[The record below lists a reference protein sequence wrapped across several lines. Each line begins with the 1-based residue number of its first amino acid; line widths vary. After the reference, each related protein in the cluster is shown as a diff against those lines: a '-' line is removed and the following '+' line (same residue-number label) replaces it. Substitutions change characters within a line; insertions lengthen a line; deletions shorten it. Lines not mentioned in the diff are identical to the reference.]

1 MDTYF
6 LVYHICNIIFYCLFG
21 LSAFLMLFKII
32 LHVISFMPAKK
43 FPPAKKDHKFAIII
57 PARNESKVI
66 HQILDSIKA
75 QTYNQTLIDTY
86 LIVERED
93 DPTCE
98 IAKGYENTHI
108 FIRRHLERKGKGHAM
123 DELFQELLQNENNKY
138 EAYFI
143 FDADNI
149 LYPNYI
155 KEMNKVFD
163 QGYDAAVGYRNS
175 KNWND
180 NWIASCSGL
189 TFMAFNTF
197 DNKPKSR
204 LGLNVTISGTGFYI
218 SHRLLKKVGGYKFF
232 TLTEDYEFK
241 LYSTLNNVE
250 TTYCESAKFYD
261 EQPTKLKVS
270 WNQRMRWCKGFS
282 QANKIYNKKLLQ
294 SAIKVKGKA
303 KVNQMLTVLGIIP
316 IAVTMASIII
326 YQIVNLALMI
336 TAFCVGNSQWYLPL
350 IAFGAAGLALYI
362 FLMLYTFVLVLVERK
377 NIKMNFWRSV
387 ITIFMNPAFMLLYLP
402 IYVTAFIKKEVT
414 WVAIEHTRIV
424 DPVTGEIINE
434 EKKKE
439 TKEKTEGY
447 TSLKEHVKVAEE
459 EEKSWKKQWNK
470 MKQALTRP
478 KDKTKKEKSKS
489 KKKTD

>member
-1 MDTYF
+1 
-6 LVYHICNIIFYCLFG
+6 
-21 LSAFLMLFKII
+21 
-32 LHVISFMPAKK
+32 MPAKK
-43 FPPAKKDHKFAIII
+43 FPAAKQEHKFAIII

-75 QTYNQTLIDTY
+75 QTYNHDLIDTF

-93 DPTCE
+93 DPTCQ
-98 IAKGYENTHI
+98 IAKNYERTHV
-108 FIRRHLERKGKGHAM
+108 FVRKHLERKGKGHAM
-123 DELFQELLQNENNKY
+123 DELFQELLQDENNKF

-149 LYPNYI
+149 LYPNYME
-155 KEMNKVFD
+155 EMNKVFD
-163 QGYDAAVGYRNS
+163 QGYDAAVAYRNS

-218 SHRLLKKVGGYKFF
+218 SHKLLKKVGGYKFF

-241 LYSTLNNVE
+241 LYSTLNNIE

-261 EQPTKLKVS
+261 EQPTKMKVS
-270 WNQRMRWCKGFS
+270 WNQRLRWCKGFS

-303 KVNQMLTVLGIIP
+303 RVNQMLTILGVIP
-316 IAVTMASIII
+316 IAVTIASILI
-326 YQIVNLALMI
+326 YQIVNFVLMI
-336 TAFCVGNSQWYLPL
+336 IALAIGYPGWYMPG
-350 IAFGAAGLALYI
+350 IGFGASGLALYL
-362 FLMLYTFVLVLVERK
+362 FLMLYTFILILVERK
-377 NIKMNFWRSV
+377 NMKMSFWSSI
-387 ITIFMNPAFMLLYLP
+387 ITIFMNPLFMLLYLP
-402 IYVTAFIKKEVT
+402 IYVTAFFKKEVK
-414 WVAIEHTRIV
+414 WVAIEHTRVV
-424 DPVTGEIINE
+424 DPVTGEIINA

-439 TKEKTEGY
+439 TQEKTEGY

-459 EEKSWKKQWNK
+459 EEKLWKKQWNK
-470 MKQALTRP
+470 MKQALTHP
-478 KDKTKKEKSKS
+478 KDKPKKVKDKKS